1 MNINTSIRIAV
12 KDLEQLRELAKELDR
27 SVSYLISTAI
37 KEYLKGSN

>member
-1 MNINTSIRIAV
+1 MNVNTSVRIAS

-37 KEYLKGSN
+37 KDYLKGSN